1 MSADHIAIDRRGHR
15 PSPSPASGRGNGW
28 RSRRNE
34 LTGRTVL
41 VCLLSFFA
49 LVAGVNALMIR
60 AAVSTFGGIETENAY
75 QAGLAFSEQIAAARA
90 QDALHWRVEAKVSPS
105 EGASLIELTVHDE
118 GNRPAAGLQAGGR
131 LAHPTDRRA
140 DRALSFGERAPG
152 TYRARTD
159 AVHGQWI
166 LEIELSRAGEPP
178 FRSRNR
184 VFVR

>member
-1 MSADHIAIDRRGHR
+1 
-15 PSPSPASGRGNGW
+15 
-28 RSRRNE
+28 
-34 LTGRTVL
+34 VL
-41 VCLLSFFA
+41 LCLLSFFA

-75 QAGLAFSEQIAAARA
+75 QAGLAFGEQMAAARA

-105 EGASLIELTVHDE
+105 AGASLIELTVQDE
-118 GNRPAAGLQAGGR
+118 GTQPAAGLQAGGR

-140 DRALSFGERAPG
+140 DRALSFEEQAPG

-159 AVHGQWI
+159 AVHGQWA
-166 LEIELSRAGEPP
+166 LEIELSRAGERL